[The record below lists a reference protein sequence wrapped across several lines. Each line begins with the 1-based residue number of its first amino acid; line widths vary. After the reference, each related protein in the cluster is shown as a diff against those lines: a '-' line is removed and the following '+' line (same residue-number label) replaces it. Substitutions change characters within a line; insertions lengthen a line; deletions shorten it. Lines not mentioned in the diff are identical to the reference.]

1 MSTLYVDNLQPNLG
15 SRVMAAG
22 HVVQVVS
29 AETNS
34 QVQNTTTSYIDT
46 GLTATITPTSAS
58 SKILILVSQAFT
70 LLSSPDTNN
79 QKQANLVITD
89 GSNTILFGGS
99 GYDQFRVKEQFAF
112 AWQANLQT
120 THSPST
126 TSAITYKT
134 RLKQMFGTNLI
145 VSTQYNNNPSSIT
158 LMEIAQ

>member
-58 SKILILVSQAFT
+58 SKIAILLNVFSRYSFI
-70 LLSSPDTNN
+70 LESIIKLVNIFYLHRKY
-79 QKQANLVITD
+79 QKVIL
-89 GSNTILFGGS
+89 N
-99 GYDQFRVKEQFAF
+99 K
-112 AWQANLQT
+112 
-120 THSPST
+120 
-126 TSAITYKT
+126 
-134 RLKQMFGTNLI
+134 
-145 VSTQYNNNPSSIT
+145 
-158 LMEIAQ
+158 